1 MSGLTTHNIS
11 YQKQIETL
19 TKAKLARDGYHGT
32 DDHSSIYR
40 TEPIPFTTQNNQLQE
55 EN

>member
-1 MSGLTTHNIS
+1 MSELTAHDIP

-32 DDHSSIYR
+32 DDHGSIYW